1 MTMWGDDDDD
11 VDERATTMM
20 SELQRRRASC
30 EDRGGFNQLD
40 FVEKAFNQ
48 LGFGLLCIGV
58 WFWFSLYWGLVCF
71 CSVLLVLGF
80 GLLCK

>member
-40 FVEKAFNQ
+40 FAEKAFNQ
-48 LGFGLLCIGV
+48 
-58 WFWFSLYWGLVCF
+58 YWGLVC
-71 CSVLLVLGF
+71 SVSDVTV
-80 GLLCK
+80 GLISV

>member
-1 MTMWGDDDDD
+1 MT
-11 VDERATTMM
+11 
-20 SELQRRRASC
+20 SEFRRRRASC

-40 FVEKAFNQ
+40 FAEKAFNQ

-80 GLLCK
+80 GLLYEQRDRGFDICLI